1 MGGAHMV
8 WWLSMAFRIVSSC
21 ACTPHAPGRRRGLL
35 HVADPELADIGGRN
49 GNTNPN
55 AVNIKKLA
63 AVSAYRLRCHD
74 AGLAMPRC

>member
-35 HVADPELADIGGRN
+35 HVADAELADIERQEREREPERREHQEARGRQR
-49 GNTNPN
+49 
-55 AVNIKKLA
+55 V
-63 AVSAYRLRCHD
+63 
-74 AGLAMPRC
+74 